1 MNEVITNPIFVRA
14 LGLLVI
20 ALMALFVG
28 TLFIRKLRIAFTPE
42 DRTTRRDTSTDDTAF
57 QAYQGLIAR
66 LKTQEQELTQLREEA
81 RNRAAASEGLSAA
94 VLTNL
99 GSGVVVLTPAGIVQQ
114 ANAAAREI
122 LGFASPTGLH
132 TRDLFKGI
140 RALRG
145 GQASSLF
152 EAIENASQSAAALR
166 FEADYTTPAGE
177 EKILGLTISP
187 VRSTGSAFLGSACL
201 ISDLTEMTSLSR
213 QMHLRENLASLG
225 EMSAGIA
232 HEFKNSLAT
241 ISGYSQMLQTD
252 DDPAV
257 RDFSARI
264 HGATENL
271 ARVVTDFLIFARPKA
286 LRWEPIEIR
295 KILEDC
301 AQEAGVELE
310 LSGFPVELTVAGDP
324 TAVRQAFSNLLRNS
338 AEAARTGVPAKVS
351 AIAGSGPEFAEI
363 ALRDNGTG
371 IPEEVLKNIFIPFFT
386 TKSGGTG
393 LGLAL
398 VHRIVTE
405 HGGSIRAANGKD
417 GAIFTLSLPL
427 RKPALLEKATS
438 PPPQTR

>member
-14 LGLLVI
+14 LGLLLI
-20 ALMALFVG
+20 ALVALFAG
-28 TLFIRKLRIAFTPE
+28 TLFIRRLRIAFTPE
-42 DRTTRRDTSTDDTAF
+42 DLRPKRDDSTDDTAF
-57 QAYQGLIAR
+57 HAYQGLIAR
-66 LKTQEQELTQLREEA
+66 LKTQEQELTHLREEA
-81 RNRAAASEGLSAA
+81 RSRAAASEGLSAS

-114 ANAAAREI
+114 ANPAAREI

-132 TRDLFKGI
+132 ARDLFKGI
-140 RALRG
+140 HGLRAG
-145 GQASSLF
+145 DVSDLF
-152 EAIENASQSAAALR
+152 GAIENAAQSTAATR
-166 FEADYTTPAGE
+166 FEADYATPAGE
-177 EKILGLTISP
+177 EKILGMTVSP

-241 ISGYSQMLQTD
+241 ISGYSQMLKSE

-257 RDFSARI
+257 RDFATRI

-295 KILEDC
+295 GILEDC
-301 AQEAGVELE
+301 GQETGVELD
-310 LSGFPVELTVAGDP
+310 LSGFPVELTIAGDP
-324 TAVRQAFSNLLRNS
+324 TAVRQVFSNLLRNS
-338 AEAARTGVPAKVS
+338 AEATRPGIPARIS

-363 ALRDNGTG
+363 ALRDNGSG
-371 IPEEVLKNIFIPFFT
+371 IPEDVLKNIFIPFFT

-398 VHRIVTE
+398 VHRIITE

-427 RKPALLEKATS
+427 RKPTPLEKATS
-438 PPPQTR
+438 TPPETR